1 MSYLFD
7 THTLVWWLT
16 GDQQLSREFG
26 SEIESQGQN
35 CFVSVA
41 SAYKMGIKV
50 QNGKMEFARNIWNNL
65 PAIVESNGFQILSI
79 SLEHSLLAPKL
90 PTNHRDPL
98 DRLLAA
104 QSIVEN
110 MPIMSIDQR
119 IADLGATVIW

>member
-1 MSYLFD
+1 MSYLLD

-16 GDQQLSREFG
+16 GDQQLSREVR
-26 SEIESQGQN
+26 SEIESQGPN

-41 SAYKMGIKV
+41 SAYEMGIKV

-65 PAIVESNGFQILSI
+65 SAIVESNGFQILPV
-79 SLEHSLLAPKL
+79 SLEHCLLAPKL
-90 PTNHRDPL
+90 PTNHRDPF

-110 MPIMSIDQR
+110 MPIMTIDQR
-119 IADLGATVIW
+119 IADLGANIIW